1 MITILN
7 KCRIGLLAVLV
18 SSIAS
23 CDKDPLEIQN
33 DFPFEVKVMPIPKEI
48 ANGQTVE
55 IRITLQ
61 RTGNYNN
68 THYYIRYFQYDGAKH
83 CLIGEHSRKVYRLG
97 DKVTVQVASVS
108 LDERRINLTL
118 SGDVAQ
124 DRYARRRGDAKG
136 HQPASVR
143 SQLKRG
149 KIPGKKADAKE
160 PGELSGRSEQGKTKP
175 KKNSAS
181 RGKKK
186 PAGKSADA
194 GTSTTAKKPK
204 RKAVKKPKRPGKNAR
219 KSKSS
224 GASDT

>member
-1 MITILN
+1 MAEFRQWRVPIYYQDFQTFQDLADLQID
-7 KCRIGLLAVLV
+7 GLIHVTNLG
-18 SSIAS
+18 
-23 CDKDPLEIQN
+23 DE
-33 DFPFEVKVMPIPKEI
+33 
-48 ANGQTVE
+48 
-55 IRITLQ
+55 
-61 RTGNYNN
+61 
-68 THYYIRYFQYDGAKH
+68 YFQYDGAKH

-160 PGELSGRSEQGKTKP
+160 PGELSGRSEQGKPKP